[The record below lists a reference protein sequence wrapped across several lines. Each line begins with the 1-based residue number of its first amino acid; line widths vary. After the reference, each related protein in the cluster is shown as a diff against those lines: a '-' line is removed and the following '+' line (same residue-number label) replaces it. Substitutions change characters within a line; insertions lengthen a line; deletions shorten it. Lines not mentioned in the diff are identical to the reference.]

1 MVSGAELD
9 GTDRTMAIIS
19 RFAPPIDMGE
29 RVMVSGVMFDGDAI
43 WVADMRPI
51 VPPPSSESGQ
61 E

>member
-1 MVSGAELD
+1 MVSGAESD

-19 RFAPPIDMGE
+19 RFAPPTDMGE

-51 VPPPSSESGQ
+51 VPPPSSESEQ